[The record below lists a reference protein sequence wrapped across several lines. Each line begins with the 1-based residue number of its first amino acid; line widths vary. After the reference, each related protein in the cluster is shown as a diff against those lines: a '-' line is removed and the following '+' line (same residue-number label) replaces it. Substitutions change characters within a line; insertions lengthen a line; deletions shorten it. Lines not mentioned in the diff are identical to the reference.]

1 MHFDINEAKRQHST
15 TRFCPFFYLNYQN
28 APNARWPIK
37 ACPSQKVPQILI
49 ETLGVIGL
57 SLYLYL
63 YLYLSLS
70 SFFFFLL
77 NSLSLFLLSRNAPT
91 STISTN
97 HNSTAL
103 THLCLSLILV
113 SSFTLFHRSL
123 SCKLVQKR

>member
-1 MHFDINEAKRQHST
+1 MKLNVNTQQHHFAL
-15 TRFCPFFYLNYQN
+15 FYLNYQN

-57 SLYLYL
+57 SLSLSLYLYL

-70 SFFFFLL
+70 YFFFFLL